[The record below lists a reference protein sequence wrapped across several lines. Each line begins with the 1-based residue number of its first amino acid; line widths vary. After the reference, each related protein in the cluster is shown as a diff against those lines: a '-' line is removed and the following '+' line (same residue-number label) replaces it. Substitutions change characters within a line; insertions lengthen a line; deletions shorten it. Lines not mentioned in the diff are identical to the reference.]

1 MSKQILLCL
10 AVIFLLAGCKRETA
24 PTTSSATT
32 ETVGTVAVNNFDFN
46 YLSSKGQIT
55 LNDKNQNLSSGVSI
69 RMKKDSVIWV
79 SVQPGL
85 GIEAARMMLTQ
96 DSVYLMNRLQKEY
109 VATDYTFLRNK
120 FQVDVNFEVL
130 QSILL
135 GNLQTQGTEKAMD
148 EGNLQHVQQLR
159 ENLLFDYFI
168 GRLNSKLQQLN
179 VQDKNTG
186 NTITVKYDS
195 FQNIGQEPFAH
206 ALAAQ
211 VLQKGEVSDFK
222 LNYNR
227 VAVSDEI
234 LSFPFSIPT
243 DYKRGPVN

>member
-1 MSKQILLCL
+1 MSKHILLCL
-10 AVIFLLAGCKRETA
+10 AVVFLLAGCKRETA
-24 PTTSSATT
+24 PTTASATT

-227 VAVSDEI
+227 VAVSDEM

-243 DYKRGPVN
+243 DYKRGPIN